1 MGMIKRIVGLVA
13 AMGLFAGPAFGT
25 TFACEMA
32 VRDGISYQAPI
43 LAQAKKAV
51 PVDASST
58 LHAAG
63 YRSLVNLGS
72 RDDGKAYMEVAY
84 DVEGFPA
91 LSYQFS
97 PTGLSHYSHGSIDRQ
112 KKRHITVECNRLE

>member
-1 MGMIKRIVGLVA
+1 MSMIKSIVSLAA

-51 PVDASST
+51 PVDVSST

-112 KKRHITVECNRLE
+112 KKRHITVECDRLE